1 MSRGSGNC
9 RLQQAFRIENDADN
23 AAVRQGFRAA
33 GTVLPKKPFT
43 PKALLDE
50 AHQPRDQDDAQAR

>member
-23 AAVRQGFRAA
+23 AAVRHGFPAA
-33 GTVLPKKPFT
+33 GTVFPEKPFT
-43 PKALLDE
+43 PKALLHE
-50 AHQPRDQDDAQAR
+50 AHQHLDRDDAQAR